1 MAASSTSSLIDEVST
16 LCSRLSA
23 KDRYAADLST
33 LLQSPHMEA
42 LVQVYDNVVAQ
53 KKYHPK
59 QQQHHH
65 HGGSSKS
72 RDSSATTINT
82 QETYELDVM
91 NGNFDDQAPSNAL
104 RVIGMRKKDN
114 EPLGMT
120 VKEEK
125 GRIVIARILTGGLVD
140 KQGLLHVG
148 DTIVEVNGVEI
159 RKPEQFIEEVKRS
172 AGGVNFK
179 IIPSFHV
186 PSTSPACYMRAL
198 FNYDP
203 SQDTLIPCKELGIPF
218 VTGEVIEVL
227 NREDGN
233 WWQAR
238 KLDQENQPVGLIPSQ
253 ELEEMRRAF
262 VLPEFDYSSKITI
275 CGTKVTKQKKKEMY
289 QLQHYNDFE
298 KAELQLYEEVCR
310 MPPFDRK
317 TLVLIGAQ
325 GVGRRTLK
333 QRLITYDPDRFAS
346 PLPHTSR
353 PIREHEVDG
362 KQYHFVRRD
371 IMEQDIANNRY
382 LECGELQGHLYG
394 TKLDSIRAIIRSGKM
409 CVIDCNPQVLFV
421 GNCSFLFHV

>member
-33 LLQSPHMEA
+33 LLTSPHMEA
-42 LVQVYDNVVAQ
+42 LAQVYDNVVAQ
-53 KKYHPK
+53 KKYHHPQK
-59 QQQHHH
+59 NAANMS
-65 HGGSSKS
+65 SSKS

-120 VKEEK
+120 VTEEK

-148 DTIVEVNGVEI
+148 DTIVEVNNVEI
-159 RKPEQFIEEVKRS
+159 RKPEQFIDEVKRS
-172 AGGVNFK
+172 SGGVNFK

-186 PSTSPACYMRAL
+186 PNASPACYMRAL

-203 SQDTLIPCKELGIPF
+203 SQDSLLPCKELGVPF
-218 VTGEVIEVL
+218 QMGEVIEVL
-227 NREDGN
+227 NREDNN

-262 VLPEFDYSSKITI
+262 VLPELDYASITTM
-275 CGTKVTKQKKKEMY
+275 CGIKTAKQKKKEMY

-298 KAELQLYEEVCR
+298 KAELQLYEEVCH

-362 KQYHFVRRD
+362 KQYHFVSRD
-371 IMEQDIANNRY
+371 IMEKDIANNRY

-394 TKLDSIRAIIRSGKM
+394 TKLDSIRSIIRSGRM
-409 CVIDCNPQVLFV
+409 CVIDCNPQVR
-421 GNCSFLFHV
+421 CSFV